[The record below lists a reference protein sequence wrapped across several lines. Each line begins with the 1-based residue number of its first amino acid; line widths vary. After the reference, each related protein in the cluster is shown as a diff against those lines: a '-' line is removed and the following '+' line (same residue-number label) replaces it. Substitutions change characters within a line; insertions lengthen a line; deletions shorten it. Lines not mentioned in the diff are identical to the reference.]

1 MGKATD
7 GLDFSKQKNKAH
19 RDHKVGGKV
28 KKLKEASKVKG
39 NNPKAFTFNS
49 YNKARKAIHRG
60 ADLNERKRHLLM
72 MDRKPVDPPPI
83 IIGIVGPSRV
93 GKTTLLRGLI
103 KHYVRGGLG
112 ELKGPVTVVSGKQRR
127 LQFIEVNNNINDMID
142 IAKVADLILLLVD
155 ASYGF
160 EMETFEFLNIC
171 QVHGMPRIMGI
182 LNHLDQLDGIS
193 QVNKTKKILK
203 HRFWTELY
211 QGSKLF
217 YLSGLVHG
225 YYKKNELHNLLRFI
239 SVMKFRP
246 MVWKDAHPYIL
257 CDRFEEITD
266 PEELR
271 KDAKIDRSICLYG
284 WIHGAHLK
292 NHSFVHIPG
301 VGDVKIKE
309 VTTLPDPCPLPDKQ
323 KRRALNEKEK
333 LIYAS
338 FSGVGGIV
346 YDKDAIYIDTKGVQ
360 SVNKKRDGL
369 MESLEGMKAGIDVK
383 LQEAPLR
390 LTSNSVA
397 TLHNDGMDSE
407 GLEDEERQS
416 DEEDMEEDVWNTSD
430 LEDEEDF
437 EEDSESEGQNPDFSN
452 PDKPLKLTEFSDDWG
467 KLAEKAIEQYAPKKQ
482 TKLNW
487 MRKVYDEDEDDEQ
500 SDGEDEKSLAGGLF
514 VIKKTK
520 KKSINDMDDG
530 QFYFS
535 LPNTSSNVKNEPV
548 DWTSEEWKEKLQD
561 CFVTGKWTEED
572 EEEKAIKDEL
582 DSDSEEDD
590 SERSDMDEEK
600 EDQNEDL
607 KPEVKEGEEPKMS
620 ALEKAELAARERRA
634 EEKVKLKQRFN
645 DEYDESSKFYNQ
657 LKNEMSSQAEMNKT
671 IFDGLSEEEREKI
684 EGFRAGRYVR
694 VEFDNVPC
702 EFVQNFDPTVPYII
716 GGLLPGEQNIGVIQG
731 RIKRHRWHERILKS
745 RDPLIISCGWRRF
758 QTIAIYSMQEHN
770 MRLRFLKYTPEHMH
784 CNVSL
789 WGPITAQNTGF
800 LAVQDVSDNTPGY
813 RIIATGVILDL
824 DKSTQI
830 MKKLK
835 LIGTPE
841 KVFKKS
847 AFIKGM
853 FNTQLEAVKFEGAS
867 VRTVSGIR
875 GQIKKAMREPVGQV
889 RATFEDKILMKDI
902 VFLRSWV
909 TVSIPHFYTSV
920 ISHLLPRGE
929 AWQGMRTVGKLRH
942 DLGIKPAQKED
953 SLYKPIER
961 PNVKFAPL
969 RIPAKLQKD
978 LPFRLKPTFTDKDEK
993 DKDALVAKHTALIL
1007 EPEES
1012 KRLRLLKMLK
1022 SIHKTDHIK
1031 GEIDKKNYKRK
1042 KALEEKVFEEKRE
1055 KNIKACKKAVARKL
1069 SQREQAKLKKAMGK
1083 EPATS
1088 S

>member
-1 MGKATD
+1 MGKTTD

-83 IIGIVGPSRV
+83 IIGIVGPSKV
-93 GKTTLLRGLI
+93 GKTTLLRGLV

-193 QVNKTKKILK
+193 KVNKTKKILK

-271 KDAKIDRSICLYG
+271 KDPKIDRSICLYG
-284 WIHGAHLK
+284 WVHGAHLK

-390 LTSNSVA
+390 LTSDSVA
-397 TLHNDGMDSE
+397 TLHNDGMGSE
-407 GLEDEERQS
+407 GLEDEDQDDEERQS
-416 DEEDMEEDVWNTSD
+416 DEGDMEEDIWNTSD

-437 EEDSESEGQNPDFSN
+437 EEDSESEGQTPDFSN
-452 PDKPLKLTEFSDDWG
+452 PEKPLKLTEFSDDWG

-487 MRKVYDEDEDDEQ
+487 MRKVYDEDEDDQQ

-514 VIKKTK
+514 VIKKAK
-520 KKSINDMDDG
+520 KKSINDMFHTKI
-530 QFYFS
+530 QA
-535 LPNTSSNVKNEPV
+535 LPTFN
-548 DWTSEEWKEKLQD
+548 
-561 CFVTGKWTEED
+561 
-572 EEEKAIKDEL
+572 KAVSDEL

-590 SERSDMDEEK
+590 SEGSDMDEEK

-745 RDPLIISCGWRRF
+745 RDPLIVSCGWRRF

-784 CNVSL
+784 CNVSF

-929 AWQGMRTVGKLRH
+929 TWQGMRTVGKLRH
-942 DLGIKPAQKED
+942 DLGIKPEQKED
-953 SLYKPIER
+953 SLYKE
-961 PNVKFAPL
+961 
-969 RIPAKLQKD
+969 
-978 LPFRLKPTFTDKDEK
+978 
-993 DKDALVAKHTALIL
+993 KDALVAKHTALIL

-1069 SQREQAKLKKAMGK
+1069 TQREQAKLKKAMGK